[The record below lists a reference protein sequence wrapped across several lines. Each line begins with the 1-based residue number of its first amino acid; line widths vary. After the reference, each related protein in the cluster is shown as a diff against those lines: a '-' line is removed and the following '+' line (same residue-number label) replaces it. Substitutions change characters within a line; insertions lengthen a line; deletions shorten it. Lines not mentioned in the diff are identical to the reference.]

1 MSAISQL
8 AIHTNIKIAQYG
20 ATVVGSVMALSA
32 LEPFVAALQA
42 ERGSAHSTQ
51 KQLLSSSFS
60 DYSSIRKL
68 LLTCLNFQDFSLQQL
83 NNPLN

>member
-1 MSAISQL
+1 
-8 AIHTNIKIAQYG
+8 
-20 ATVVGSVMALSA
+20 MALSA
-32 LEPFVAALQA
+32 LEPFVAGLQA

-68 LLTCLNFQDFSLQQL
+68 LTCLNFHDFSLQPL
-83 NNPLN
+83 NNPLNLQAYGMIVVPIELMSLLEYQ